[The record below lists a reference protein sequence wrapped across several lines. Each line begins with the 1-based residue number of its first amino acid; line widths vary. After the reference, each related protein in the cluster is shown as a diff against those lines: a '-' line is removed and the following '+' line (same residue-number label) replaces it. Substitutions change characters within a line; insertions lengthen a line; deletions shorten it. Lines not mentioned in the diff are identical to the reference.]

1 MENNEVLEGL
11 DVEQTVSGNDIWGLT
26 VSSGDAVPVQYLG
39 VTDDEV
45 EGSVLQALERFFS
58 DATIGVELKDAGIN
72 KDLQSFTT
80 TDVLLLVLVALVL
93 GRAIL
98 DIIGGKGWKR

>member
-1 MENNEVLEGL
+1 MENNEVLEGT

-26 VSSGDAVPVQYLG
+26 VSGNAVPVQYLG

-45 EGSVLQALERFFS
+45 EGSVFQALERFFS
-58 DATIGVELKDAGIN
+58 EVTIGVELKDAGIN